1 MSGKKI
7 ETRNPATGSLIAAY
21 SAHSP
26 EQISEILS
34 AATQAQ
40 KSWKETTLRERA
52 DLMMRLSE
60 TLLAAKTD
68 LAALMEKE
76 MGKNQ
81 AEAVAE
87 IEKCASCARFYG
99 EKGAAFL
106 SPVEIKTEASRSF
119 VSFEPL
125 GVVFAVMP
133 WNFPF
138 WQVFRCAIPAI
149 MAGNTVVL
157 KHASNVTGCALA
169 AEKIWREASGQP
181 LFRAVIAPGEAALGL
196 IARPEIAAVSFT
208 GSTAVGKKIASA
220 AAAVLK
226 KCVLEL
232 GGSDAYVVLADAD
245 IEKAAEICAKSR
257 LINAGQSC
265 ISAKRFIVE
274 ASVKDA
280 FEQKFVAALAHA
292 KLAPLA
298 REDLRDDL
306 HAQVERTLAAGAKAL
321 LGGQKPAGP
330 GAFYPATVL
339 TGVKPGMPAFDEE
352 LFGPVAAV
360 IEARDEKQALELANH
375 SIYGLGAA
383 VFTRDK
389 ARGERIARE
398 SLEAGSCFVNELVRS
413 DPRLP
418 FGGIKESG
426 YGRELSD
433 FGIREFTN
441 IKTVYVA

>member
-7 ETRNPATGSLIAAY
+7 ETHNPADGSLIASY
-21 SAHSP
+21 PVHTP
-26 EQISEILS
+26 EQISEILGR
-34 AATQAQ
+34 AAQAQ
-40 KSWKETTLRERA
+40 KAWKETPIKERA
-52 DLMMRLSE
+52 GLMMRLSE
-60 TLLAAKTD
+60 ALLAAKPE
-68 LAALMEKE
+68 LAGLMGKE
-76 MGKNQ
+76 MGKIQ
-81 AEAVAE
+81 SEAEAE
-87 IEKCASCARFYG
+87 IEKCASCARFYAENG
-99 EKGAAFL
+99 PGFL
-106 SPVEIKTEASRSF
+106 ATIDIKTEASHSF

-138 WQVFRCAIPAI
+138 WQAFRCAIPAI
-149 MAGNTVVL
+149 LAGNAVVL

-169 AEKIWREASGQP
+169 IEKIFRRITDQP
-181 LFRAVIAPGEAALGL
+181 LLQAVIAPGEAALAL
-196 IARPEIAAVSFT
+196 ISKPEIAAVSFT
-208 GSTAVGKKIASA
+208 GSTAVGKKIAAEA
-220 AAAVLK
+220 AANLK

-245 IEKAAEICAKSR
+245 LDKAAEVCAKSR

-274 ASVKDA
+274 APVKA
-280 FEQKFVAALAHA
+280 EFEKKFLAALAQG
-292 KLAPLA
+292 KIAPLA

-306 HAQVERTLAAGAKAL
+306 HSQVERSIASGAKAV
-321 LGGQKPAGP
+321 LGGQKPNSP
-330 GAFYPATVL
+330 GAFYPITL
-339 TGVKPGMPAFDEE
+339 LSGVKPGMPAFDEE
-352 LFGPVAAV
+352 LFGPVAAL
-360 IEARDEKQALELANH
+360 IDARDEKHALELANK

-389 ARGERIARE
+389 ARGEKIARAQ
-398 SLEAGSCFVNELVRS
+398 LEAGSCFVNELVRS

-441 IKTVYVA
+441 IKTVYVG

>member
-7 ETRNPATGSLIAAY
+7 KTRNPADGSLIATY
-21 SAHSP
+21 PIHSP
-26 EQISEILS
+26 EQVAEILGR
-34 AATQAQ
+34 AAQTQKA
-40 KSWKETTLRERA
+40 WKQTSPIERA

-60 TLLAAKTD
+60 ALLAAKSE
-68 LAALMEKE
+68 LAGLMEKE
-76 MGKNQ
+76 MGKTQ
-81 AEAVAE
+81 GEAMAEV
-87 IEKCASCARFYG
+87 EKCASCARFYAENG
-99 EKGAAFL
+99 SAFL
-106 SPVEIKTEASRSF
+106 APIKVKTEASNSF
-119 VSFEPL
+119 VAFEPL

-149 MAGNTVVL
+149 VAGNTVVL

-169 AEKIWREASGQP
+169 AERIFRQITNDS
-181 LFRAVIAPGEAALGL
+181 LFQAVLAPGEAALNL
-196 IARPEIAAVSFT
+196 ISRPEVAAVSFT
-208 GSTAVGKKIASA
+208 GSTSVGKKIAA
-220 AAAVLK
+220 AAASVLK

-245 IEKAAEICAKSR
+245 IDMAAETCAKSR

-274 ASVKDA
+274 ASVKEA
-280 FEQKFVAALAHA
+280 FEKKFVAALARA
-292 KLAPLA
+292 KIAPLA

-306 HAQVERTLAAGAKAL
+306 HNQVERSISAGATLA
-321 LGGQKPAGP
+321 LGGQKPQGP
-330 GAFYPATVL
+330 GAHYPATVL
-339 TGVKPGMPAFDEE
+339 TEVKPGMPAFDEE
-352 LFGPVAAV
+352 LFGPVAAL
-360 IEARDEKQALELANH
+360 IEARDESHAIALANQ

-383 VFTRDK
+383 IFTRDK
-389 ARGERIARE
+389 AKGERIARE
-398 SLEAGSCFVNELVRS
+398 NLEAGSCFVNELVRS

-441 IKTVYVA
+441 IKTIYVN

>member
-1 MSGKKI
+1 MTGKKI
-7 ETRNPATGSLIAAY
+7 ETRNPADGSVIAAY
-21 SAHSP
+21 DVHTP
-26 EQISEILS
+26 EQISEILGR
-34 AATQAQ
+34 AAQTQ
-40 KSWKETTLRERA
+40 KIWKESTPKERG
-52 DLMMRLSE
+52 DLMIRLSGA
-60 TLLAAKTD
+60 LLAAKND
-68 LAALMEKE
+68 LAALMGKE
-76 MGKNQ
+76 MGKTHE
-81 AEAVAE
+81 EAVAE
-87 IEKCASCARFYG
+87 IEKCASCARFYA

-106 SPVEIKTEASRSF
+106 EPVDIKTEASRSF

-149 MAGNTVVL
+149 VAGNTVVL

-169 AEKIWREASGQP
+169 AEKLFREVSAKP
-181 LFRAVIAPGEAALGL
+181 LFQAVVAPGGAALAL
-196 IARPEIAAVSFT
+196 IERPEISAVSFT
-208 GSTAVGKKIASA
+208 GSTAVGKKIAA
-220 AAAVLK
+220 AAASVLK

-232 GGSDAYVVLADAD
+232 GGSDAYVILADAD

-274 ASVKDA
+274 SSVKEA
-280 FEQKFVAALAHA
+280 FEQKFIAALSRAEI
-292 KLAPLA
+292 APLA

-306 HAQVERTLAAGAKAL
+306 HDQVERSLAAGAKAI
-321 LGGQKPAGP
+321 LGGQKPGGAG
-330 GAFYPATVL
+330 AHYPATVL
-339 TGVKPGMPAFDEE
+339 AGVEPGMPAFDEE

-360 IEARDEKQALELANH
+360 IEARDEKHALELANR

-383 VFTRDK
+383 VFTGDK
-389 ARGERIARE
+389 ARGEKIAKE
-398 SLEAGSCFVNELVRS
+398 KLEAGACFVNDLVRS

-426 YGRELSD
+426 YGRELAD

-441 IKTVYVA
+441 IKTVYVS

>member
-1 MSGKKI
+1 MTGKKI
-7 ETRNPATGSLIAAY
+7 ETRNPADGSVLASYAV
-21 SAHSP
+21 HTT
-26 EQISEILS
+26 EQISEILGR
-34 AATQAQ
+34 AAQTQ
-40 KSWKETTLRERA
+40 KTWKQSTPKERSE
-52 DLMMRLSE
+52 LMARLSE
-60 TLLAAKTD
+60 ALLAAKND
-68 LAALMEKE
+68 LATLMQEE
-76 MGKNQ
+76 MGKTQ

-87 IEKCASCARFYG
+87 IEKCASCARFYA

-106 SPVEIKTEASRSF
+106 APIDIKTEASHSF

-149 MAGNTVVL
+149 TAGNTVVL

-169 AEKIWREASGQP
+169 AEK
-181 LFRAVIAPGEAALGL
+181 LFRQISDQALFQAVIAPGEAALTL
-196 IARPEIAAVSFT
+196 IERPEVAAVSFT
-208 GSTAVGKKIASA
+208 GSTAVGKKIAATA
-220 AAAVLK
+220 ASVLK

-245 IEKAAEICAKSR
+245 VDKAAEVCAKSR

-280 FEQKFVAALAHA
+280 FEKKFVAALAQA
-292 KLAPLA
+292 KIAPLA

-306 HAQVERTLAAGAKAL
+306 HDQVKRTLAAGAKAV
-321 LGGQKPAGP
+321 LGGQKPKGP
-330 GAFYPATVL
+330 GAHYPATVL
-339 TGVKPGMPAFDEE
+339 SGVKPGMPAFEEE
-352 LFGPVAAV
+352 LFGPVAAL
-360 IEARDEKQALELANH
+360 IEARDEKHALELANQ

-389 ARGERIARE
+389 ARGEKIAKE
-398 SLEAGSCFVNELVRS
+398 KLEAGSCFVNELVRS

-418 FGGIKESG
+418 FGGVKESG
-426 YGRELSD
+426 YGRELAD

-441 IKTVYVA
+441 IKTVYVG

>member
-1 MSGKKI
+1 MSGRKI
-7 ETRNPATGSLIAAY
+7 ETRNPSTGALIESY
-21 SAHSP
+21 PVHTP
-26 EQISEILS
+26 EQISGILG

-40 KSWKETTLRERA
+40 RAWKESPAEERA
-52 DLMMRLSE
+52 ALMMRLSE
-60 TLLAAKTD
+60 ALLSAKAE

-81 AEAVAE
+81 AEALAE
-87 IEKCASCARFYG
+87 IEKCAGCARFYA

-106 SPVEIKTEASRSF
+106 SPIDIKTEASRSF
-119 VSFEPL
+119 VAFEPL

-149 MAGNTVVL
+149 TAGNTVVL

-169 AEKIWREASGQP
+169 AEKIFRQVSDRA
-181 LFRAVIAPGEAALGL
+181 LFQAVLAPGEAALSL
-196 IARPEIAAVSFT
+196 ISRPEIAAVSFT
-208 GSTAVGKKIASA
+208 GSTAVGKKIAA
-220 AAAVLK
+220 AAAAGLK

-245 IEKAAEICAKSR
+245 IEKAAKVCAQSR

-274 ASVKDA
+274 AAVKPE
-280 FEQKFVAALAHA
+280 FEKKFVAALAQA
-292 KLAPLA
+292 QIAPLA

-306 HAQVERTLAAGAKAL
+306 HGQVEKSVAAGAKAL
-321 LGGQKPAGP
+321 LGGQKPDGP

-360 IEARDEKQALELANH
+360 IEARDEAHALELANQ
-375 SIYGLGAA
+375 SAYGLGAA

-389 ARGERIARE
+389 GRGEKIARE
-398 SLEAGSCFVNELVRS
+398 KLEAGSCFVNELVRS

-441 IKTVYVA
+441 IKTVYVG

>member
-1 MSGKKI
+1 MNGKKI
-7 ETRNPATGSLIAAY
+7 ETRNPADGSLLASY
-21 SAHSP
+21 PVHTN
-26 EQISEILS
+26 EQISEILGR
-34 AATQAQ
+34 AAQTQRI
-40 KSWKETTLRERA
+40 WKESPLKERSE
-52 DLMMRLSE
+52 LMLRLSE
-60 TLLAAKTD
+60 ALLAAKGS
-68 LAALMEKE
+68 LATLMENE
-76 MGKNQ
+76 MGKTQ

-87 IEKCASCARFYG
+87 IEKCASCARFYA

-106 SPVEIKTEASRSF
+106 APLDIKTEASHSF

-149 MAGNTVVL
+149 TAGNTVVL

-169 AEKIWREASGQP
+169 AEKIFRQVSDKA
-181 LFRAVIAPGEAALGL
+181 LFQAVIAPGEAALAL
-196 IARPEIAAVSFT
+196 IERPEVAAVSFT
-208 GSTAVGKKIASA
+208 GSTAVGKKIATTA
-220 AAAVLK
+220 ASVLK

-274 ASVKDA
+274 ASVKEA
-280 FEQKFVAALAHA
+280 FEKSFVAALARA
-292 KLAPLA
+292 EIAPLA
-298 REDLRDDL
+298 REDLRDNL
-306 HAQVERTLAAGAKAL
+306 HDQVERTLAAGAKAV
-321 LGGQKPAGP
+321 LGGGKPPGP
-330 GAFYPATVL
+330 GAHYPATVL
-339 TGVKPGMPAFDEE
+339 TGVTPGMPAFDEE

-360 IEARDEKQALELANH
+360 IEAKDEKHALELANQ

-383 VFTRDK
+383 VFTRNK
-389 ARGERIARE
+389 ARGEKIAKE
-398 SLEAGSCFVNELVRS
+398 KLEAGACFVNELVRS

-441 IKTVYVA
+441 IKTVYVS